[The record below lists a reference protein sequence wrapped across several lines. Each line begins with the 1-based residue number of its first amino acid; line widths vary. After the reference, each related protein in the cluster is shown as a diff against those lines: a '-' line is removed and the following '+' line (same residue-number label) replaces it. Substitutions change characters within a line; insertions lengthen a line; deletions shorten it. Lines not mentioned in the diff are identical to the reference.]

1 MNWLLFVVACSI
13 IAQLATVV
21 YVVANFRKLIALN
34 MDEARGQRDEFCSLL
49 KHAVD
54 TIKAKS
60 LAERALVETEEKRS
74 DIQIEMLK
82 DAWMEERESGVRVD
96 PIYARTDAG
105 KEINIREYE
114 IL

>member
-1 MNWLLFVVACSI
+1 MSWLLIVVACSI
-13 IAQLATVV
+13 IAQLTTVI
-21 YVVANFRKLIALN
+21 YVVSNFRKLVGSIIG
-34 MDEARGQRDEFCSLL
+34 DVKDQRTEFCSLL
-49 KHAVD
+49 KHSVD

-60 LAERALVETEEKRS
+60 LAERVLVETEEKRS
-74 DIQIEMLK
+74 DIQLEMLK
-82 DAWMEERESGVRVD
+82 DAFEQERETGVRVD